1 MMKYTVN
8 IIDTEEKFRKKF
20 GSDPN
25 WTISTPYGRPK
36 KSIADKTVESKTK
49 PGGKQS
55 TDKP

>member
-8 IIDTEEKFRKKF
+8 IIDTEEKFREKF
-20 GSDPN
+20 GTDPQ

-49 PGGKQS
+49 SGGKQI
-55 TDKP
+55 TNKQ